1 MRCDEPRMRSDELQ
15 RHGDTCQ
22 TPKNRD
28 TSLTD
33 WSPGLGATS
42 QPSCAAY
49 LSYRP
54 CTAGRALLTLG
65 RMRTCHQSIVT
76 ADRGRGNRLRKS
88 PFGAGS
94 ARGRQ
99 RKADLCEEGTGPGS
113 ASGVVASTS
122 WNTLN
127 LFHGAGDDGRVEPE
141 NQTAKRRRRQ
151 RRESQG
157 ASSGHRRTRGGPTAG
172 TRAIQRGWIFA
183 RVLPRY
189 VVRVSFTSSV
199 VDLYGIRR

>member
-1 MRCDEPRMRSDELQ
+1 
-15 RHGDTCQ
+15 
-22 TPKNRD
+22 
-28 TSLTD
+28 
-33 WSPGLGATS
+33 
-42 QPSCAAY
+42 
-49 LSYRP
+49 
-54 CTAGRALLTLG
+54 
-65 RMRTCHQSIVT
+65 MRTSHESIVT
-76 ADRGRGNRLRKS
+76 ADRGGGKRLRKS
-88 PFGAGS
+88 PFGASS

-127 LFHGAGDDGRVEPE
+127 LFHGAGDDGRVEPRKS
-141 NQTAKRRRRQ
+141 NRQAPRRQ

-172 TRAIQRGWIFA
+172 RRAIQRGWIFA

-189 VVRVSFTSSV
+189 VVRVSFTA
-199 VDLYGIRR
+199 